1 MIFDEFHQLN
11 NARRNRNEGLGLG
24 LAIVKR
30 LCDLLAL
37 PISVRSRVGRG
48 SVFSIE
54 LPEGSESMV
63 TEAEQGVQHSWDLA
77 GRVLLVVDD
86 DHDVLDAMEEL
97 LTKWG
102 CRVIIAESLDDA
114 LTSVERS
121 DSIPDVLIS
130 DLRLSDEMTG
140 VEVLDSL
147 RERYDNSIPGILIT
161 GDSIADQAEFIE
173 STGYQ
178 LLLKPVQPARL
189 RTVIHQSLSE

>member
-1 MIFDEFHQLN
+1 
-11 NARRNRNEGLGLG
+11 
-24 LAIVKR
+24 
-30 LCDLLAL
+30 
-37 PISVRSRVGRG
+37 
-48 SVFSIE
+48 
-54 LPEGSESMV
+54 MV

-147 RERYDNSIPGILIT
+147 RNGMTTLFR
-161 GDSIADQAEFIE
+161 
-173 STGYQ
+173 GY
-178 LLLKPVQPARL
+178 
-189 RTVIHQSLSE
+189 